1 MKIKL
6 IMLLLL
12 STAANGDEIY
22 AQDGTYLGKLGG
34 SPSQYESTANP
45 SGPYGSTW
53 GVNSINNRSSCNIF
67 YLEEINTCMGCLN
80 NFNLLGSVTKSLFFL
95 LEVHTTLYSYPDLNL
110 VN

>member
-34 SPSQYESTANP
+34 SHSQYESTANP

-53 GVNSINNRSSCNIF
+53 GVNSINNPNGRYGAEWSTQSPNNPYTLTPPVIRNEEG
-67 YLEEINTCMGCLN
+67 LE
-80 NFNLLGSVTKSLFFL
+80 
-95 LEVHTTLYSYPDLNL
+95 
-110 VN
+110 